1 MESLGFS
8 PQNHSRF
15 LSELHTHV
23 HMFAVTTTPTSLS
36 SSATRSLK
44 NNKAS
49 SLSKRTK
56 FSSIVVSSSSS
67 SSSSKMDEKF
77 DRREMLKNA
86 LVASVGVV
94 AMTPMPVSS
103 FVRLVLPM
111 LSKRVFM
118 YFVVFRLD
126 HQKAEKETTRKR
138 VCGFDLSLFSLVSRT
153 RKVRKRSKNVL
164 TKRFFFKSNLTTTRR
179 SRCSVSAKSRTR
191 STKRTPRKSSTKF
204 AKFWTFRWAPT
215 GENSPSKRRER

>member
-1 MESLGFS
+1 MLGFS

-49 SLSKRTK
+49 SLSKRAK
-56 FSSIVVSSSSS
+56 CSSIVVSSSSS

-111 LSKRVFM
+111 ISKRVFM

-164 TKRFFFKSNLTTTRR
+164 TKRFFLNLI
-179 SRCSVSAKSRTR
+179 
-191 STKRTPRKSSTKF
+191 
-204 AKFWTFRWAPT
+204 
-215 GENSPSKRRER
+215 

>member
-1 MESLGFS
+1 MLGFS

-49 SLSKRTK
+49 SLSKRAK
-56 FSSIVVSSSSS
+56 CSSIVVSSSSS

-94 AMTPMPVSS
+94 ATTPMPVSS
-103 FVRLVLPM
+103 FVRLVLPI
-111 LSKRVFM
+111 SRVFM

-138 VCGFDLSLFSLVSRT
+138 VRGFDLSLFSLVSRT

-164 TKRFFFKSNLTTTRR
+164 TKRFFLNLI
-179 SRCSVSAKSRTR
+179 
-191 STKRTPRKSSTKF
+191 
-204 AKFWTFRWAPT
+204 
-215 GENSPSKRRER
+215 

>member
-1 MESLGFS
+1 MESLRFS

-56 FSSIVVSSSSS
+56 CSSIVVSSSSS

-94 AMTPMPVSS
+94 ATTPMPVSS

-126 HQKAEKETTRKR
+126 HQKAKKETRR
-138 VCGFDLSLFSLVSRT
+138 ESAFVGLISHFSLSSRA
-153 RKVRKRSKNVL
+153 L
-164 TKRFFFKSNLTTTRR
+164 
-179 SRCSVSAKSRTR
+179 
-191 STKRTPRKSSTKF
+191 
-204 AKFWTFRWAPT
+204 
-215 GENSPSKRRER
+215 ER

>member
-1 MESLGFS
+1 
-8 PQNHSRF
+8 
-15 LSELHTHV
+15 
-23 HMFAVTTTPTSLS
+23 MFAVTTTPTSLS

-49 SLSKRTK
+49 SLSKRAK
-56 FSSIVVSSSSS
+56 CSSIVVSSSSSS

-94 AMTPMPVSS
+94 AATPMPVRS

-111 LSKRVFM
+111 ISRVFM
-118 YFVVFRLD
+118 HFVVFRLD
-126 HQKAEKETTRKR
+126 HQKAEKKTTRKR

-164 TKRFFFKSNLTTTRR
+164 TKRFFLI
-179 SRCSVSAKSRTR
+179 
-191 STKRTPRKSSTKF
+191 
-204 AKFWTFRWAPT
+204 
-215 GENSPSKRRER
+215 

>member
-1 MESLGFS
+1 
-8 PQNHSRF
+8 
-15 LSELHTHV
+15 
-23 HMFAVTTTPTSLS
+23 MFAVTTTPTSLS

-49 SLSKRTK
+49 FLSKRAK
-56 FSSIVVSSSSS
+56 CSSIVVSSSSS

-94 AMTPMPVSS
+94 AATPMPVRS

-111 LSKRVFM
+111 ISRVFM
-118 YFVVFRLD
+118 HFVVFRLD
-126 HQKAEKETTRKR
+126 HQKAEKKTTRKR

-164 TKRFFFKSNLTTTRR
+164 TKRFF
-179 SRCSVSAKSRTR
+179 
-191 STKRTPRKSSTKF
+191 
-204 AKFWTFRWAPT
+204 
-215 GENSPSKRRER
+215 

>member
-1 MESLGFS
+1 MLGFS

-49 SLSKRTK
+49 SLSKRAK
-56 FSSIVVSSSSS
+56 CSSIVVSSSSS
-67 SSSSKMDEKF
+67 SSSSGKNKMMDEKF

-94 AMTPMPVSS
+94 AATPMPVSS

-111 LSKRVFM
+111 ISRVFM
-118 YFVVFRLD
+118 CFVVFRLD
-126 HQKAEKETTRKR
+126 HQKAEKETRR
-138 VCGFDLSLFSLVSRT
+138 ESAFVGLISHFSLLSRA
-153 RKVRKRSKNVL
+153 L
-164 TKRFFFKSNLTTTRR
+164 
-179 SRCSVSAKSRTR
+179 
-191 STKRTPRKSSTKF
+191 
-204 AKFWTFRWAPT
+204 
-215 GENSPSKRRER
+215 ER

>member
-1 MESLGFS
+1 
-8 PQNHSRF
+8 
-15 LSELHTHV
+15 
-23 HMFAVTTTPTSLS
+23 MFAVTTTPTSLS

-56 FSSIVVSSSSS
+56 CSSIVVSSSSS

-94 AMTPMPVSS
+94 AATPMPVRS

-111 LSKRVFM
+111 ISKRVFM
-118 YFVVFRLD
+118 CFVVFRLD
-126 HQKAEKETTRKR
+126 HQKTEKETRR
-138 VCGFDLSLFSLVSRT
+138 ESAFVGLISHFSLSSRA
-153 RKVRKRSKNVL
+153 L
-164 TKRFFFKSNLTTTRR
+164 
-179 SRCSVSAKSRTR
+179 
-191 STKRTPRKSSTKF
+191 
-204 AKFWTFRWAPT
+204 
-215 GENSPSKRRER
+215 ER

>member
-49 SLSKRTK
+49 SLSKRAK
-56 FSSIVVSSSSS
+56 CSSIVVSSSS

-94 AMTPMPVSS
+94 AATPMPVRS

-111 LSKRVFM
+111 ISRVFM

-138 VCGFDLSLFSLVSRT
+138 VCGFDLSLFSPLSRT

-164 TKRFFFKSNLTTTRR
+164 TKRFFLNLI
-179 SRCSVSAKSRTR
+179 
-191 STKRTPRKSSTKF
+191 
-204 AKFWTFRWAPT
+204 
-215 GENSPSKRRER
+215 

>member
-1 MESLGFS
+1 MTWNGLDFAYIFSTKSLVFV
-8 PQNHSRF
+8 
-15 LSELHTHV
+15 ELHTHV
-23 HMFAVTTTPTSLS
+23 NMFAVTTTPTSLS

-49 SLSKRTK
+49 SLSKRAK
-56 FSSIVVSSSSS
+56 CSSIVVSSSSSSS

-94 AMTPMPVSS
+94 AATPMPVSS
-103 FVRLVLPM
+103 FVRLVLPI
-111 LSKRVFM
+111 SRVFM

-138 VCGFDLSLFSLVSRT
+138 VRGFDLSLFSLVSRT

-164 TKRFFFKSNLTTTRR
+164 TKRFFLI
-179 SRCSVSAKSRTR
+179 
-191 STKRTPRKSSTKF
+191 
-204 AKFWTFRWAPT
+204 
-215 GENSPSKRRER
+215 

>member
-1 MESLGFS
+1 MESLDFP

-44 NNKAS
+44 NNKSS
-49 SLSKRTK
+49 SLSKRAK
-56 FSSIVVSSSSS
+56 CSSIVVSSSS

-94 AMTPMPVSS
+94 AATPMPVRS

-111 LSKRVFM
+111 ISRVFM
-118 YFVVFRLD
+118 CFVVFRLD
-126 HQKAEKETTRKR
+126 HQKAEKETRR
-138 VCGFDLSLFSLVSRT
+138 ESAFVGLISHFSLLSHA
-153 RKVRKRSKNVL
+153 L
-164 TKRFFFKSNLTTTRR
+164 
-179 SRCSVSAKSRTR
+179 
-191 STKRTPRKSSTKF
+191 
-204 AKFWTFRWAPT
+204 
-215 GENSPSKRRER
+215 ER

>member
-36 SSATRSLK
+36 SSATRSFK
-44 NNKAS
+44 NNKAP
-49 SLSKRTK
+49 SLSKRAK
-56 FSSIVVSSSSS
+56 CSSIVVSSSSS
-67 SSSSKMDEKF
+67 SSSSSGKNKMMDEKF

-94 AMTPMPVSS
+94 ATTPMPVSS

-111 LSKRVFM
+111 ISKRVFM

-164 TKRFFFKSNLTTTRR
+164 TKRFFLNLI
-179 SRCSVSAKSRTR
+179 
-191 STKRTPRKSSTKF
+191 
-204 AKFWTFRWAPT
+204 
-215 GENSPSKRRER
+215 

>member
-1 MESLGFS
+1 
-8 PQNHSRF
+8 
-15 LSELHTHV
+15 
-23 HMFAVTTTPTSLS
+23 MFAVTTTPTSLS

-49 SLSKRTK
+49 FLSKRAK
-56 FSSIVVSSSSS
+56 CSSIVVSSSSS

-94 AMTPMPVSS
+94 AATPMPVRS

-111 LSKRVFM
+111 ISRVFM
-118 YFVVFRLD
+118 HFVVFRLD
-126 HQKAEKETTRKR
+126 HQKAEKKTTRKR
-138 VCGFDLSLFSLVSRT
+138 LCGFDLSLFSLVSRT

-164 TKRFFFKSNLTTTRR
+164 TKRFF
-179 SRCSVSAKSRTR
+179 
-191 STKRTPRKSSTKF
+191 
-204 AKFWTFRWAPT
+204 
-215 GENSPSKRRER
+215 

>member
-1 MESLGFS
+1 MLGFS
-8 PQNHSRF
+8 PQNYSRF

-49 SLSKRTK
+49 SLSKRAK
-56 FSSIVVSSSSS
+56 CSSIVVSSSSS

-94 AMTPMPVSS
+94 ATTPMPVSS

-111 LSKRVFM
+111 ISKRVFM

-126 HQKAEKETTRKR
+126 HQKAKKETRR
-138 VCGFDLSLFSLVSRT
+138 ESAFVGLISHFSLSSRA
-153 RKVRKRSKNVL
+153 L
-164 TKRFFFKSNLTTTRR
+164 
-179 SRCSVSAKSRTR
+179 
-191 STKRTPRKSSTKF
+191 
-204 AKFWTFRWAPT
+204 
-215 GENSPSKRRER
+215 ER

>member
-56 FSSIVVSSSSS
+56 CSSIVVSSSSS

-94 AMTPMPVSS
+94 ATTPMPVSS

-164 TKRFFFKSNLTTTRR
+164 TKRFFLI
-179 SRCSVSAKSRTR
+179 
-191 STKRTPRKSSTKF
+191 
-204 AKFWTFRWAPT
+204 
-215 GENSPSKRRER
+215 

>member
-1 MESLGFS
+1 MTWNRLDFLHKI
-8 PQNHSRF
+8 PRF

-23 HMFAVTTTPTSLS
+23 NMFAVTTTPTSLS

-49 SLSKRTK
+49 SLSKRAK
-56 FSSIVVSSSSS
+56 CSSIVVSSSSS

-94 AMTPMPVSS
+94 ATTPMPVSS

-111 LSKRVFM
+111 ISKRVFM

-138 VCGFDLSLFSLVSRT
+138 VRGFDLSLFSLVSRT

-164 TKRFFFKSNLTTTRR
+164 TKRFFLNLI
-179 SRCSVSAKSRTR
+179 
-191 STKRTPRKSSTKF
+191 
-204 AKFWTFRWAPT
+204 
-215 GENSPSKRRER
+215 

>member
-1 MESLGFS
+1 MESLDFP

-49 SLSKRTK
+49 SLSKRAK
-56 FSSIVVSSSSS
+56 CSSIVVSSSSS
-67 SSSSKMDEKF
+67 SASSKSDEKF

-94 AMTPMPVSS
+94 ATTPMPVSS

-126 HQKAEKETTRKR
+126 HQKAEKETRR
-138 VCGFDLSLFSLVSRT
+138 ESAFVGLISHFSLSSRA
-153 RKVRKRSKNVL
+153 L
-164 TKRFFFKSNLTTTRR
+164 
-179 SRCSVSAKSRTR
+179 
-191 STKRTPRKSSTKF
+191 
-204 AKFWTFRWAPT
+204 
-215 GENSPSKRRER
+215 ER

>member
-1 MESLGFS
+1 MLGFS

-15 LSELHTHV
+15 LSKLNTHV

-44 NNKAS
+44 NNKSS
-49 SLSKRTK
+49 SLSKRAK
-56 FSSIVVSSSSS
+56 CSSIVVSSSSSSS

-94 AMTPMPVSS
+94 ATTPMPVSS

-164 TKRFFFKSNLTTTRR
+164 TKRFFF
-179 SRCSVSAKSRTR
+179 
-191 STKRTPRKSSTKF
+191 
-204 AKFWTFRWAPT
+204 
-215 GENSPSKRRER
+215 

>member
-56 FSSIVVSSSSS
+56 CSSIVVSSSSSSS

-94 AMTPMPVSS
+94 AATPMPVRS

-111 LSKRVFM
+111 ISRVFM
-118 YFVVFRLD
+118 CFGVFRLD
-126 HQKAEKETTRKR
+126 HQKAKKETRR
-138 VCGFDLSLFSLVSRT
+138 ESAFVGLISHFSLSSRA
-153 RKVRKRSKNVL
+153 SKGEK
-164 TKRFFFKSNLTTTRR
+164 TEQKCTDETFFF
-179 SRCSVSAKSRTR
+179 
-191 STKRTPRKSSTKF
+191 
-204 AKFWTFRWAPT
+204 
-215 GENSPSKRRER
+215 

>member
-1 MESLGFS
+1 
-8 PQNHSRF
+8 
-15 LSELHTHV
+15 
-23 HMFAVTTTPTSLS
+23 MFAVTTTPTSLS

-49 SLSKRTK
+49 SLSKRAK
-56 FSSIVVSSSSS
+56 CSSIVVSSSSS
-67 SSSSKMDEKF
+67 SPSKMDEKF

-94 AMTPMPVSS
+94 AATPMPVRS

-111 LSKRVFM
+111 ISRVFM

-138 VCGFDLSLFSLVSRT
+138 VCGFDLSLFSPLSRT

-164 TKRFFFKSNLTTTRR
+164 TKRFFF
-179 SRCSVSAKSRTR
+179 
-191 STKRTPRKSSTKF
+191 
-204 AKFWTFRWAPT
+204 
-215 GENSPSKRRER
+215 

>member
-1 MESLGFS
+1 
-8 PQNHSRF
+8 
-15 LSELHTHV
+15 
-23 HMFAVTTTPTSLS
+23 MFAVTTTPTSLS

-49 SLSKRTK
+49 SLSKRAK
-56 FSSIVVSSSSS
+56 CSSIVVSSSSS
-67 SSSSKMDEKF
+67 SPSKMDEKF

-94 AMTPMPVSS
+94 AATPMPVRS

-111 LSKRVFM
+111 ISRVFM

-138 VCGFDLSLFSLVSRT
+138 VCGFDLSLFSPLSRT

-164 TKRFFFKSNLTTTRR
+164 TKRFFFI
-179 SRCSVSAKSRTR
+179 
-191 STKRTPRKSSTKF
+191 
-204 AKFWTFRWAPT
+204 
-215 GENSPSKRRER
+215 

>member
-1 MESLGFS
+1 MLGFS

-44 NNKAS
+44 NTKAS
-49 SLSKRTK
+49 SLSKRAK
-56 FSSIVVSSSSS
+56 CSSIVVSSSSSS

-94 AMTPMPVSS
+94 AATPMPVRS

-111 LSKRVFM
+111 ISRVFM
-118 YFVVFRLD
+118 CFVVFRLD
-126 HQKAEKETTRKR
+126 HQKAEKETRR
-138 VCGFDLSLFSLVSRT
+138 ESAFVGLISHFSLLSHA
-153 RKVRKRSKNVL
+153 L
-164 TKRFFFKSNLTTTRR
+164 
-179 SRCSVSAKSRTR
+179 
-191 STKRTPRKSSTKF
+191 
-204 AKFWTFRWAPT
+204 
-215 GENSPSKRRER
+215 ER